1 MTQSDHAPSRYFLD
15 ESGTTGDLSKAGAG
29 LDFKQ
34 QPVFA
39 LAAVGVDDEQGLA
52 DRLAQIRRCR
62 FSQAAELKSSKG
74 HATSAVV
81 SELLDAIDAL
91 GGGILLEVMD
101 KRFTL
106 GATMI
111 NTLVMRPLS
120 PDDHNPSALWFRAQL
135 AEQLHDTAPVEVYDA
150 FIQACRNPGEASLK
164 AAFRAVLQWAP
175 PETPRDSPAGAIRFF
190 TLDSLKDYR
199 KAGVSKPEVQRQFL
213 PLPDSGHTGKEVW
226 VLPHLSAFTNL
237 YARIN
242 KLRGGSLA
250 EVQIVHD
257 DQPYVAEILRSSK
270 QAVEGLAADDRRV
283 ALARADYRFVET
295 CELTFTASTGSPGV
309 QAADLIA
316 GFAMRYTRDALA
328 GTLPSPE
335 SLKVFR
341 RLANTRDG
349 TPGFGMNLM
358 LSNRDVLRCGLLPSR
373 DPAVRPSA
381 PR

>member
-1 MTQSDHAPSRYFLD
+1 MTQSDFAAPSRYFVD
-15 ESGTTGDLSKAGAG
+15 ESGTTGDLSRAGAG

-52 DRLAQIRRCR
+52 DRLAQIRTRR
-62 FSQAAELKSSKG
+62 FPQAAELKSSKG
-74 HATSAVV
+74 HATTTVV

-106 GATMI
+106 AATMI
-111 NTLVMRPLS
+111 NTLVMRPVS
-120 PDDHNPSALWFRAQL
+120 PDDHKPSALWFRMQL

-164 AAFRAVLQWAP
+164 AAFRAVLQLVP
-175 PETPRDSPAGAIRFF
+175 PETPRDSPAGAIRLF

-199 KAGVSKPEVQRQFL
+199 KAGVSKPEVQRRFL
-213 PLPDSGHTGKEVW
+213 PLPDLGHTGKEVW
-226 VLPHLSAFTNL
+226 ILPHLSAFTNL

-242 KLRGGSLA
+242 KLRDGRLA
-250 EVQIVHD
+250 EVHIVHD

-270 QAVEGLAADDRRV
+270 QAVEDLAADNKV
-283 ALARADYRFVET
+283 MALARADYRFVET
-295 CELTFTASTGSPGV
+295 GELTFTASTSSPGV

-316 GFAMRYTRDALA
+316 GFAMRHTRDALA
-328 GTLPSPE
+328 GSRPSLE
-335 SLKVFR
+335 SLKVFH
-341 RLANTRDG
+341 RLANTLDG
-349 TPGFGMNLM
+349 APGFGMNLM
-358 LSNRDVLRCGLLPSR
+358 LSNRDVLRCGLLPSQV
-373 DPAVRPSA
+373 PPMQPS
-381 PR
+381 